1 MATLERAIE
10 LAAHAHAGQA
20 DKGGEPYVLHVL
32 RVMFAVEGEHARM
45 AAVLHDIVEDTP
57 MTLDQL
63 RADGFPEEVV
73 RAVQALTKRPGE
85 TRLEAAQRAA
95 QDPIAR
101 IVKLADNA
109 DNQNLERLPE
119 LTDKDVARLREYKKV
134 RALLLAAG

>member
-63 RADGFPEEVV
+63 RAEGFPEKVV
-73 RAVQALTKRPGE
+73 RAVQALTKLPGE